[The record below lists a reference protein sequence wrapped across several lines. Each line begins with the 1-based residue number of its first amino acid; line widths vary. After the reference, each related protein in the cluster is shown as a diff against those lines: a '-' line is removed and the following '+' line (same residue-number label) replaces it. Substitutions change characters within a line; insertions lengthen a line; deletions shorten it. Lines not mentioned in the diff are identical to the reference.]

1 MSAPVRERCQDR
13 AKSVAFGQA
22 PVIQTP
28 ELGARIMRYELAYYE
43 WTAIKPML
51 PNKPRGVPRVAS
63 PTGTETWYRKLVD
76 MQQSHVV
83 KRGSQFYFRIAVPL
97 CLTKIK
103 IEGKREIKASL
114 RTSDAMSA
122 KMRRRVLSDALELLF
137 QVS

>member
-1 MSAPVRERCQDR
+1 LTDSLSASWP
-13 AKSVAFGQA
+13 
-22 PVIQTP
+22 
-28 ELGARIMRYELAYYE
+28 L
-43 WTAIKPML
+43 
-51 PNKPRGVPRVAS
+51 
-63 PTGTETWYRKLVD
+63 PTGLFAILETAVGSFSDWDGNPVQKASML
-76 MQQSHVV
+76 QSHVV

-97 CLTKIK
+97 YLTK